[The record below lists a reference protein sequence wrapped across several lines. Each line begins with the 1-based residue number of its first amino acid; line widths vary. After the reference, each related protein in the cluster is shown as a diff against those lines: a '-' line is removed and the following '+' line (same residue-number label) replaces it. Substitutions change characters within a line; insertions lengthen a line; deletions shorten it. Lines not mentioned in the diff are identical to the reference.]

1 MEKIFTTGLVI
12 EMKSYVNLKLI
23 DFLASF
29 GKILYI
35 NGPQVLP
42 PPLTPQQEAEVF
54 DGIEKKDENAINM
67 LIVHNLR
74 LVVYI
79 AKKFENT
86 GVPVDDLS
94 SIGTMGLIK
103 AVRSFVP
110 SKNIK
115 FATYASRCVENE
127 ILMYLRKR
135 SNKNVDI
142 SMDEA
147 LSTDSDGNEI
157 NLIDVLY
164 TDENEISKN
173 MEQESDKN
181 IIWQSLD
188 RLNSREREIMIM
200 RFGLDGKR
208 EKTQKEVADIIGI
221 SQSYISRLEKRS
233 LKKLKKEIEKI
244 G

>member
-1 MEKIFTTGLVI
+1 MKCFLIEK
-12 EMKSYVNLKLI
+12 
-23 DFLASF
+23 FLMAIAKF
-29 GKILYI
+29 NNVFYI
-35 NGPQVLP
+35 NGPQLLP
-42 PPLTPQQEAEVF
+42 PPLTSEQEQEVF
-54 DGIEKKDENAINM
+54 SKLEEKDPEAINQ

-86 GVPVDDLS
+86 GISIDDLT

-103 AVRSFVP
+103 AVKSFAP

-135 SNKNVDI
+135 SNRNIDI

-147 LSTDSDGNEI
+147 LSTDTDGNEL

-164 TDENEISKN
+164 TDDDEASKN
-173 MEQESDKN
+173 IEEECERD
-181 IIWQSLD
+181 IVWQSLD
-188 RLNSREREIMIM
+188 CLNEREKEIMIM
-200 RFGLDGKR
+200 RFGLDGHI

-221 SQSYISRLEKRS
+221 SQSYISRLEKRI
-233 LKKLKKEIEKI
+233 LKKLRKEIEKI

>member
-1 MEKIFTTGLVI
+1 MKKVFTKRISKWLSRLLCV
-12 EMKSYVNLKLI
+12 
-23 DFLASF
+23 F
-29 GKILYI
+29 YI
-35 NGPQVLP
+35 NGPQTLP
-42 PPLTPQQEAEVF
+42 PPLTIQQETEVF
-54 DGIEKKDENAINM
+54 AGVEKKDPEAINK
-67 LIVHNLR
+67 LIIHNLR

-86 GVPVDDLS
+86 GVSVDDLT

-103 AVRSFVP
+103 AVKSFIP

-135 SNKNVDI
+135 SNRNIDI

-147 LSTDSDGNEI
+147 LSTDSEGNEL

-164 TDENEISKN
+164 TQENEISKT
-173 MEQESDKN
+173 MEEESN
-181 IIWQSLD
+181 RQIVWQSLD
-188 RLNSREREIMIM
+188 KLPVREKEIVIM
-200 RFGLDGKR
+200 RFGLNGNE

-221 SQSYISRLEKRS
+221 SQSYISRLEKKI

>member
-1 MEKIFTTGLVI
+1 MKNTLSIRLSKII
-12 EMKSYVNLKLI
+12 S
-23 DFLASF
+23 SF
-29 GKILYI
+29 SKILYI
-35 NGPQVLP
+35 NGPQTLP
-42 PPLTPQQEAEVF
+42 PPLSRRQEAEVF
-54 DGIEKKDENAINM
+54 IGLENKEPWAVNK

-86 GVPVDDLS
+86 GVAIDDLT

-103 AVRSFVP
+103 AVKSFVP
-110 SKNIK
+110 SRNIK

-127 ILMYLRKR
+127 ILMYLRRR
-135 SNKNVDI
+135 SNRNVDI

-147 LSTDSDGNEI
+147 LSTDSDGNEL
-157 NLIDVLY
+157 NLIDVLC

-173 MEQESDKN
+173 IEIQSDKDMVWKSMN
-181 IIWQSLD
+181 CLTQ
-188 RLNSREREIMIM
+188 RERDIMIM
-200 RFGLDGKR
+200 RFGLGGKQ

-221 SQSYISRLEKRS
+221 SQSYISRLEKRI
-233 LKKLKKEIEKI
+233 LKKLKREIEKI

>member
-1 MEKIFTTGLVI
+1 
-12 EMKSYVNLKLI
+12 MKYLLKLKI
-23 DFLASF
+23 SRIIASLQS
-29 GKILYI
+29 IMYI
-35 NGPQVLP
+35 NGPQILP
-42 PPLTPQQEAEVF
+42 PPLTLQQEAEVF
-54 DGIEKKDENAINM
+54 EGLEKKDKDAINK

-103 AVRSFVP
+103 AVKSFVP

-147 LSTDSDGNEI
+147 LSTDSDGNEL

-173 MEQESDKN
+173 MEIESDKKV
-181 IIWQSLD
+181 IWQSLEC
-188 RLNSREREIMIM
+188 LNNREKEIMIM
-200 RFGLDGKR
+200 RFGLNGAK
-208 EKTQKEVADIIGI
+208 EKTQKEVADIISI
-221 SQSYISRLEKRS
+221 SQSYISRLEKRI

>member
-1 MEKIFTTGLVI
+1 MRIGLKQKIV
-12 EMKSYVNLKLI
+12 S
-23 DFLASF
+23 FLSVLN
-29 GKILYI
+29 GVLYI

-42 PPLTPQQEAEVF
+42 PPLTARQEAEVF
-54 DGIEKKDENAINM
+54 AGIENKDEEAINK

-127 ILMYLRKR
+127 ILMFLRRR
-135 SNKNVDI
+135 SNKNIDI
-142 SMDEA
+142 SMDDA
-147 LSTDSDGNEI
+147 LSTDADGNEL

-173 MEQESDKN
+173 MEAESDKDM
-181 IIWQSLD
+181 IWKSLEC
-188 RLNSREREIMIM
+188 LTEREKEIMIM
-200 RFGLDGKR
+200 RYGLKGAR

-221 SQSYISRLEKRS
+221 SQSYISRLEKRI

>member
-1 MEKIFTTGLVI
+1 MKKRISSLLTDFFAGLCKV
-12 EMKSYVNLKLI
+12 Y
-23 DFLASF
+23 
-29 GKILYI
+29 YI
-35 NGPQVLP
+35 NGPQTLP
-42 PPLTPQQEAEVF
+42 PPLTPRQEEAVF
-54 DGIEKKDENAINM
+54 SGLENNDPEAANL

-86 GVPVDDLS
+86 GIPVDDLT

-103 AVRSFVP
+103 AVKSFIP
-110 SKNIK
+110 SRNIK

-135 SNKNVDI
+135 SNRNIDI

-147 LSTDSDGNEI
+147 LSTDSDGNEL

-164 TDENEISKN
+164 TDENEISKD
-173 MEQESDKN
+173 METESDRK
-181 IIWQSLD
+181 IIWQSLEC
-188 RLNSREREIMIM
+188 LSQREKDIMVM
-200 RFGLDGKR
+200 RFGLNGNE

-221 SQSYISRLEKRS
+221 SQSYISRLEKRI
-233 LKKLKKEIEKI
+233 LKKLKREIEKI

>member
-1 MEKIFTTGLVI
+1 
-12 EMKSYVNLKLI
+12 MKSCVNLKLI

-135 SNKNVDI
+135 SNKNIDI

-147 LSTDSDGNEI
+147 LSTDSDGNEL

-173 MEQESDKN
+173 MELESDKN

-221 SQSYISRLEKRS
+221 SQSYISRLEKRI

>member
-1 MEKIFTTGLVI
+1 MRKNFFKTII
-12 EMKSYVNLKLI
+12 RMISNI
-23 DFLASF
+23 Q
-29 GKILYI
+29 KILYI
-35 NGPQVLP
+35 NGPQTLP
-42 PPLTPQQEAEVF
+42 PPLTAQQEADVF
-54 DGIEKKDENAINM
+54 KGLEQRDEEAMNT

-86 GVPVDDLS
+86 GVSVDDLT

-103 AVRSFVP
+103 AVKSFVP
-110 SKNIK
+110 AKNIK

-135 SNKNVDI
+135 SNRNIDV

-147 LSTDSDGNEI
+147 LSTDSDGNEL

-173 MEQESDKN
+173 MELESDKKTV
-181 IIWQSLD
+181 WKSLD
-188 RLNSREREIMIM
+188 CLSQREKEIMIM
-200 RFGLDGKR
+200 RFGLSGR
-208 EKTQKEVADIIGI
+208 EEMTQKEVADIIGI
-221 SQSYISRLEKRS
+221 SQSYISRLEKRI
-233 LKKLKKEIEKI
+233 LKKLKREIEKI

>member
-1 MEKIFTTGLVI
+1 
-12 EMKSYVNLKLI
+12 MKMTVKSRLLKLW
-23 DFLASF
+23 ASLNS
-29 GKILYI
+29 ILYI
-35 NGPQVLP
+35 NGPQLLP
-42 PPLTPQQEAEVF
+42 PPLTPRQEAEVF
-54 DGIEKKDENAINM
+54 GGLERKDEEAINK

-135 SNKNVDI
+135 SNRNVDI

-147 LSTDSDGNEI
+147 LSTDADGNEL

-173 MEQESDKN
+173 MEIESDKKMV
-181 IIWQSLD
+181 WQSLD
-188 RLNSREREIMIM
+188 RLPAREKEIMIM
-200 RFGLDGKR
+200 RFGLGGSA

-221 SQSYISRLEKRS
+221 SQSYISRLEKRI

>member
-1 MEKIFTTGLVI
+1 MRIGLKQKIV
-12 EMKSYVNLKLI
+12 S
-23 DFLASF
+23 FLSVLN
-29 GKILYI
+29 GVLYI

-42 PPLTPQQEAEVF
+42 PPLTAQQEAEVF
-54 DGIEKKDENAINM
+54 AGIENKDEEAINK

-127 ILMYLRKR
+127 ILMFLRRR
-135 SNKNVDI
+135 SNKNIDI
-142 SMDEA
+142 SMDDA
-147 LSTDSDGNEI
+147 LSTDADGNEL

-173 MEQESDKN
+173 MEAESDRDM
-181 IIWQSLD
+181 IWKSLEC
-188 RLNSREREIMIM
+188 LTEREKEIMIM
-200 RFGLDGKR
+200 RYGLKGAR

-221 SQSYISRLEKRS
+221 SQSYISRLEKRI